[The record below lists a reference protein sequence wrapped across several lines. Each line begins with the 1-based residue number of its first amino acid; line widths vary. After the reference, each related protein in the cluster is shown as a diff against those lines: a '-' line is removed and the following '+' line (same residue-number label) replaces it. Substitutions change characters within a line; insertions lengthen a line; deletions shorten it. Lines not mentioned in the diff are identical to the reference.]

1 MSWHWHAHTAMHIL
15 HTKPCPAAEAGPGP
29 ALVSPGQL
37 LVVQGSVRS
46 FVCDLF
52 ASQPASSAAPGHQD
66 KSINRAA
73 KGTALRLQSCRWEG
87 VSADSAAFV
96 ISSAW
101 LTSTAVSSEC
111 ILLVEVNGGWDS
123 RNQDPL

>member
-1 MSWHWHAHTAMHIL
+1 MHIL